1 MASDY
6 EKHNAAVLLGWKI
19 YYLMGYQL
27 ESKVIDETLE
37 FIYNCLIGRTNHEV
51 RERKP
56 EWDNKIISARR
67 LLTERANRE

>member
-27 ESKVIDETLE
+27 ESKEINNTLT
-37 FIYNCLIGRTNHEV
+37 FIYNCLIGKTSHEV

-56 EWDNKIISARR
+56 EWDNKIISGRR
-67 LLTERANRE
+67 FLTERTNRE